1 MPRFLLLLLA
11 VFALAVG
18 VAACGDDGPS
28 EDALVI
34 YSGRNEDLVGPLLE
48 RFEEQTGIDTEV
60 KYAGSSELA
69 ATIVEEGD
77 ASPADAFFSQDAGAL
92 GALQDDDLLAELPAA
107 TLDKVPAAFRSRDGR
122 WVGTS
127 ARARVIGYD
136 KRELQPDDLPDS
148 VLDLTDEEWRGR
160 IAWAPTNASF
170 QSFVTAMRAELGQER
185 TKAWLEGMLANDVQV
200 YENNIAIRDA
210 IANGEIDA
218 GLINH
223 YYIAEAIAEE
233 GPDYPVGILSPGD
246 GDIGALVNVAGVG
259 ILASANQA
267 PEARQFAEFLLSDES
282 QEYFAQELKEY
293 PVVEGVPADPSLQP
307 LSEIETPDIDLN
319 QLDDLQG
326 TVRLLQETGAL

>member
-1 MPRFLLLLLA
+1 MPRLLLLLLA
-11 VFALAVG
+11 VPALALG

-48 RFEEQTGIDTEV
+48 RFEEQTGIETEV
-60 KYAGSSELA
+60 KYAGSPELA
-69 ATIVEEGD
+69 ATIIEEGK

-92 GALQDDDLLAELPAA
+92 GALQEENLLAELPAA
-107 TLDKVPAAFRSRDGR
+107 TLDKVPAAFRSSDGR

-136 KRELQPDDLPDS
+136 KRKLQPGDLADS
-148 VLDLTDEEWRGR
+148 VLDLTGEEWKGR

-233 GPDYPVGILSPGD
+233 GEDYPVGIHSPTGGD
-246 GDIGALVNVAGVG
+246 VGALVNVAGVG
-259 ILASANQA
+259 ILGSADQA
-267 PEARQFAEFLLSDES
+267 EKAQQFADFLLTEES
-282 QEYFAQELKEY
+282 QTYFAEELKEY
-293 PVVEGVPADPSLQP
+293 PVVEGVPADASLQP
-307 LSEIETPDIDLN
+307 LSEIEVPDIDLS
-319 QLDDLQG
+319 QLDDLRG
-326 TVRLLQETGAL
+326 TVKLLQESGAL

>member
-1 MPRFLLLLLA
+1 MPRFLLLLL
-11 VFALAVG
+11 VVPALAG
-18 VAACGDDGPS
+18 GIAACGDDGPS

-34 YSGRNEDLVGPLLE
+34 YSGRNDDLVGPLVE
-48 RFEEQTGIDTEV
+48 RFEEQTGIETEV
-60 KYAGSSELA
+60 KYAGSAELA
-69 ATIVEEGD
+69 ATITEEGK

-92 GALQDDDLLAELPAA
+92 GALQDESLLAELPAA
-107 TLDKVPAAFRSRDGR
+107 TLNKVPKAFRSGEGR

-136 KRELQPDDLPDS
+136 KRKLQPGDLPDS
-148 VLDLTDEEWRGR
+148 VLDLTDEEWKGR

-170 QSFVTAMRAELGQER
+170 QSFVTAMRAELGEER

-223 YYIAEAIAEE
+223 YYVAEAIAEE
-233 GPDYPVGILSPGD
+233 GEDYPVGIYEPTGGD
-246 GDIGALVNVAGVG
+246 VGALVNVAGVG

-267 PEARQFAEFLLSDES
+267 AKARQFTDFLLSEES
-282 QEYFAQELKEY
+282 QRYFADELKEY

-307 LSEIETPDIDLN
+307 LDEIETPEIDLS

-326 TVRLLQETGAL
+326 TVKLLQETGVL

>member
-1 MPRFLLLLLA
+1 MPRLSLLLLVVPVLA
-11 VFALAVG
+11 LG

-48 RFEEQTGIDTEV
+48 RFEEQTGIETEV
-60 KYAGSSELA
+60 KYAGSPELA
-69 ATIVEEGD
+69 ATITEEGE

-92 GALQDDDLLAELPAA
+92 GALQQKNLLARLPAA
-107 TLDKVPAAFRSRDGR
+107 TLDKVPAAFRSSEGR

-136 KRELQPDDLPDS
+136 KRELQPDDLPAS
-148 VLDLTDEEWRGR
+148 VLDLTDEQWKGR

-185 TKAWLEGMLANDVQV
+185 TKAWLEGMLANDVRV

-223 YYIAEAIAEE
+223 YYVAEAIAEQGE
-233 GPDYPVGILSPGD
+233 DYPVGIYEPKG

-259 ILASANQA
+259 ILASADQA
-267 PEARQFAEFLLSDES
+267 AKARRFADFLLSRES

-293 PVVEGVPADPSLQP
+293 PVVPGVPADPSLQP
-307 LSEIETPDIDLN
+307 LAEIEAPDIDLS

-326 TVRLLQETGAL
+326 TVKLLQETGVL

>member
-11 VFALAVG
+11 VPALALG
-18 VAACGDDGPS
+18 VAACGEDGPS

-48 RFEEQTGIDTEV
+48 RFEEQTGVDTEV
-60 KYAGSSELA
+60 KYADSPELA
-69 ATIVEEGD
+69 ATIIEEGK

-92 GALQDDDLLAELPAA
+92 GALQAEDLLGELPAA
-107 TLDKVPAAFRSRDGR
+107 TLDKVPETFRSAEGR

-127 ARARVIGYD
+127 ARARVIAYD
-136 KRELQPDDLPDS
+136 KRKLKPSDLPAS
-148 VLDLTDEEWRGR
+148 VLDLTDEQWKGR
-160 IAWAPTNASF
+160 VAWAPTNASF
-170 QSFVTAMRAELGQER
+170 QSFVTAMRAELGEER

-210 IANGEIDA
+210 IANGEVDA

-223 YYIAEAIAEE
+223 YYVAEAIAEE
-233 GPDYPVGILSPGD
+233 GEDYPVGIYEPTGGD
-246 GDIGALVNVAGVG
+246 VGALVNVAGVG
-259 ILASANQA
+259 VLASANQA
-267 PEARQFAEFLLSDES
+267 AKARQFADFLLSEES
-282 QEYFAQELKEY
+282 QKYFADELKEY

-307 LSEIETPDIDLN
+307 LGEIETPELDLS

-326 TVRLLQETGAL
+326 TVKLLQETGVL